1 MTMKIQVC
9 NNQIGDKKVKQIE
22 LWIGDLIFYSYVR
35 SERDIKLAERLAK
48 ENDTELDRKDL

>member
-1 MTMKIQVC
+1 MKIQVC